1 MHANNTSINDHTPT
15 FAENQ
20 DCLNVD
26 QCLNGISDFLLY
38 TSTLKLDQSN
48 HLTNYFLED
57 KQASKNFSNSVND
70 IEFSELIRSCR
81 LHRYYNKLN
90 QLNNSVIVESHHQKK
105 ALSSNRQSQPQVV
118 IKIMGT
124 SPPKFENKKY
134 SQIESR
140 YSPKN
145 LKFYLKQEQQST
157 DSQISQ
163 SRRISQSVHQ
173 SRSSSF
179 TMSSI
184 TSNFKFQQVYQNQK
198 RQKPGPKNYQFCL
211 LSQKH
216 QELTKLKQKNEPN
229 KMLNLSLNSLSS
241 KIEKNK

>member
-20 DCLNVD
+20 DFLNVE

-57 KQASKNFSNSVND
+57 KQASKNFSSFVND
-70 IEFSELIRSCR
+70 IEFSELIRSYR

-90 QLNNSVIVESHHQKK
+90 GLNNSVIIESHHQKVQ
-105 ALSSNRQSQPQVV
+105 SSNRQSQPQVV
-118 IKIMGT
+118 IKIIGT
-124 SPPKFENKKY
+124 SPPKIENKKY

-163 SRRISQSVHQ
+163 SRRISSSIQQ
-173 SRSSSF
+173 SRSSSL

-184 TSNFKFQQVYQNQK
+184 TSNIKFQQVYQNQK
-198 RQKPGPKNYQFCL
+198 RQKQDPKKNYQFCL

-216 QELTKLKQKNEPN
+216 QELTKQKQKNEPN
-229 KMLNLSLNSLSS
+229 KILNLSLNSLSS